1 MEIKNSEQGS
11 VTLEAA
17 IILPIFCALFMAL
30 NGFFFVFSAQNQIS
44 HALIQ
49 SASSLGLDPYLNEK
63 IDSGL
68 DGAHSFWAGLLGAGP
83 GDVYIDGIRRMG
95 TDGYFTSPN
104 DWYSSGG
111 GAANT
116 IIGSEDAKNRF
127 VAYLTGDT
135 SESKADEKLK
145 HFGIEGGLSG
155 MHFTAT
161 NEGGDVVLK
170 VNYRMGVW
178 FDMFGKKK
186 MEVTQSARAKLWG
199 VDGK

>member
-1 MEIKNSEQGS
+1 MEKKNDEQGS

-30 NGFFFVFSAQNQIS
+30 NGFFFTFNAQNQIS

-68 DGAHSFWAGLLGAGP
+68 DGAHGFWGGLSDALL
-83 GDVYIDGIRRMG
+83 DGVRRLA

-111 GAANT
+111 GAANAV
-116 IIGSEDAKNRF
+116 IGSDDAKKRF
-127 VAYLTGDT
+127 IAYLTGDG
-135 SESKADEKLK
+135 SEAKANDKLK

-155 MHFTAT
+155 MHFIAT

>member
-1 MEIKNSEQGS
+1 MDKRNDERGS

-17 IILPIFCALFMAL
+17 MILPIFCALFMAL

-68 DGAHSFWAGLLGAGP
+68 DGAHRFWGGLN
-83 GDVYIDGIRRMG
+83 DVLLDGVRRG
-95 TDGYFTSPN
+95 LTNGYFTSPN
-104 DWYSSGG
+104 DWYTASGKTKG
-111 GAANT
+111 
-116 IIGSEDAKNRF
+116 IGSMLGIGSTDAQKRF
-127 VAYLTGDT
+127 VAYLTGEASD
-135 SESKADEKLK
+135 SKADEKLK
-145 HFGIEGGLSG
+145 HFGVEGGLSG

>member
-1 MEIKNSEQGS
+1 MEKKNDEQGS

-30 NGFFFVFSAQNQIS
+30 NGFFFTFNAQNQIS

-68 DGAHSFWAGLLGAGP
+68 DGAHGFWGGLSDALL
-83 GDVYIDGIRRMG
+83 DGVRRLA

-111 GAANT
+111 GAENT
-116 IIGSEDAKNRF
+116 IIGSEDAKKRF